1 MSAMIRRLWSA
12 LRSLFR
18 RKRYVTIARPEP
30 PEEMEERLN
39 MELDRIM
46 EEDRKKKE
54 YTPGPDMNGV
64 YLRGKYEKYCK
75 AFDRKLKKAKK
86 VQMIAMHHPRIRIR
100 KKNLNRLGREITK
113 VLKLY
118 FKTKK
123 YATVPICQRKEETY
137 GRIDAGQ
144 EEKEAGVSMVDMPE
158 VRTADHLGEDDRR
171 EVNACEPCAD

>member
-1 MSAMIRRLWSA
+1 MSAMIRQLWSA

-75 AFDRKLKKAKK
+75 AFDRQLKKAKK
-86 VQMIAMHHPRIRIR
+86 VQMIAMHHPRLRIR
-100 KKNLNRLGREITK
+100 KKNLNRLGRELARL
-113 VLKLY
+113 VPLYLKAERYSRML
-118 FKTKK
+118 
-123 YATVPICQRKEETY
+123 ATTTNEE
-137 GRIDAGQ
+137 
-144 EEKEAGVSMVDMPE
+144 E
-158 VRTADHLGEDDRR
+158 
-171 EVNACEPCAD
+171 